1 MAVATTEASF
11 DVTFGS
17 GPNPGV
23 VQVVTDT
30 GASVGRAIGALA
42 DGSLIVATDGQVRR
56 YLSNGQVD
64 SSFGPPATSGRV
76 DIGNIDPVAVDVQAN
91 GMIIVTGS
99 RTDTGLGDSA
109 DPVVVRMS
117 AAGIVDSGFVGTI
130 APNRFRV
137 SAPFEVDSKIAM
149 TTFDP
154 FQGQACIH
162 RLNATDG
169 TLDGTFGT
177 SGHACVD
184 GLVSPHAAYA
194 FHRLDGGYTLYVP
207 VQTPGAADV
216 SGSEIHIFEFAANGS
231 PGSTRLIPAVP
242 GEFLQWGL
250 VAPDGSLIVAGE
262 RHGFIDG
269 FVRRYH
275 NDSLDPS
282 FAASGDQPGVAS
294 LPALRIERLVR
305 LADGRLLAVG
315 SLSGF
320 TFGQARLL
328 SADGRPDGALQPDA
342 GAPDRITLP
351 RGVYTGWSPNNAS
364 FADAVETNGRV
375 ALVGTE
381 SDVSGF
387 TTFHKSAVVVRSVPI
402 DPSRPLDGK
411 ASFGS
416 YVPVV
421 PERLLDTRPDALVG
435 YSGPKP
441 VAGDTVRVQVTG
453 VGATNVPADAKAV
466 VLNVTG
472 TDATADGFVTVW
484 PCGEE
489 RPLSSNLN
497 LLAGMTRPN
506 SVISAIGA
514 GGGVCLYTQRGTHLI
529 VDVNGYF
536 ASASTYVSA
545 VPQRVLDTRPDT
557 QLGYSGSKPAA
568 GSIVRVQVA
577 GPGMRT
583 PAGTSAVVLNLTGTN
598 VDAGTYVMAF
608 PCGTPLP
615 FQRVSNLN
623 AFPGD
628 TIANLVV
635 APVGADGAVCLY
647 VLNPLDLIADVSGWF
662 PSGSVFVPGVGN
674 RVLDTRPTAQIGYV
688 GPTPGAGSTVE
699 VAALTPSPTTPSDAT
714 AVVLDIVG
722 TDARVPGYV
731 TVWPCG
737 SPRPL
742 ASNLNLAPGGTIATL
757 VISALGP
764 GGKVCL
770 FTQNGAE
777 LIADVF
783 GYIVP
788 R

>member
-1 MAVATTEASF
+1 
-11 DVTFGS
+11 
-17 GPNPGV
+17 
-23 VQVVTDT
+23 
-30 GASVGRAIGALA
+30 
-42 DGSLIVATDGQVRR
+42 
-56 YLSNGQVD
+56 
-64 SSFGPPATSGRV
+64 
-76 DIGNIDPVAVDVQAN
+76 
-91 GMIIVTGS
+91 
-99 RTDTGLGDSA
+99 
-109 DPVVVRMS
+109 
-117 AAGIVDSGFVGTI
+117 
-130 APNRFRV
+130 
-137 SAPFEVDSKIAM
+137 
-149 TTFDP
+149 
-154 FQGQACIH
+154 
-162 RLNATDG
+162 
-169 TLDGTFGT
+169 
-177 SGHACVD
+177 
-184 GLVSPHAAYA
+184 
-194 FHRLDGGYTLYVP
+194 
-207 VQTPGAADV
+207 
-216 SGSEIHIFEFAANGS
+216 
-231 PGSTRLIPAVP
+231 
-242 GEFLQWGL
+242 
-250 VAPDGSLIVAGE
+250 
-262 RHGFIDG
+262 
-269 FVRRYH
+269 
-275 NDSLDPS
+275 
-282 FAASGDQPGVAS
+282 
-294 LPALRIERLVR
+294 
-305 LADGRLLAVG
+305 
-315 SLSGF
+315 
-320 TFGQARLL
+320 
-328 SADGRPDGALQPDA
+328 
-342 GAPDRITLP
+342 
-351 RGVYTGWSPNNAS
+351 
-364 FADAVETNGRV
+364 
-375 ALVGTE
+375 
-381 SDVSGF
+381 
-387 TTFHKSAVVVRSVPI
+387 
-402 DPSRPLDGK
+402 
-411 ASFGS
+411 
-416 YVPVV
+416 
-421 PERLLDTRPDALVG
+421 
-435 YSGPKP
+435 

-674 RVLDTRPTAQIGYV
+674 RVLDTRRTAQIGYV